1 MADSQIYA
9 RQLLVKRHGYPLWI
23 PEPYGH
29 SPIYRTKGVRIG
41 DVGYVTQDGGFETL
55 FNIRASPN
63 DPINRRGVPDGFQEV
78 HLHVHDVVHLPNFHH
93 SNSAVTSTSAKQRSL
108 DAGVSVTQAQT
119 IVGAG
124 AALEYVWSSTEGAIL
139 HLPKGA
145 SRITATKSVFREQA
159 MRHAKN
165 WYKFAFECSD
175 VANGS
180 LYLITGCDKT
190 SSWMVGAFSDC
201 SSGSQAILQLS
212 VAGLL
217 EGQLSYNYSWA
228 TSSPAIQRVGPSV
241 DQTTAWDEDPDA
253 LERDNDI
260 FATDAPQGNNQCAFI
275 RGYKI
280 TLRRDVLRRIL
291 GGPTTTTQISS
302 IEDATEGDIQRNSF
316 SSAAQSPA
324 WYSKGNTR
332 AVGDGR
338 DSGGEWDEEL
348 GDDSPSDE
356 GDIRLEELPAPC
368 EDCHPSALINNFMS
382 EKYPNAEV
390 AITHDDDW
398 IGLIDE
404 DDRSWPTDDELLLR
418 LRHRYSFKHSQD
430 AVSPD
435 PIQPYNG
442 SKRSISTTT
451 PLADNGERA
460 KKRART
466 TPQGRD
472 AAASQKHRRPPCH
485 SCQKKKM
492 RCEFDWDTGPCK
504 TCLRNELDC
513 VPWIRKSNAQDDSFP
528 QTEHRARRRSVS
540 QEL

>member
-9 RQLLVKRHGYPLWI
+9 RQLLMKRHGYPLWI

-55 FNIRASPN
+55 FNIRASPS
-63 DPINRRGVPDGFQEV
+63 DPINRRGVPNGFQEV
-78 HLHVHDVVHLPNFHH
+78 HLHAHDVVHLPNFHH
-93 SNSAVTSTSAKQRSL
+93 LNSAVTSTSAKQRSL
-108 DAGVSVTQAQT
+108 DAGFSVTQAQT

-124 AALEYVWSSTEGAIL
+124 AALEYVWTSTEGAIL

-145 SRITATKSVFREQA
+145 SRITATKSVFREQV

-175 VANGS
+175 VSNGS

-201 SSGSQAILQLS
+201 SSGSQAVLQLS

-253 LERDNDI
+253 LERDNNI
-260 FATDAPQGNNQCAFI
+260 FASDAPQGSNQCAFI

-291 GGPTTTTQISS
+291 GGSTTTIQISS
-302 IEDATEGDIQRNSF
+302 IEDATEEDIQRNSF
-316 SSAAQSPA
+316 SNAGQPPA
-324 WYSKGNTR
+324 WYSKANTK
-332 AVGDGR
+332 AGDDR
-338 DSGGEWDEEL
+338 DSGGEWDEEV
-348 GDDSPSDE
+348 GDDLPSDE
-356 GDIRLEELPAPC
+356 GDVCLEEVPGPY
-368 EDCHPSALINNFMS
+368 E
-382 EKYPNAEV
+382 YPNAEV

-404 DDRSWPTDDELLLR
+404 DDRSWPTDEELSLR
-418 LRHRYSFKHSQD
+418 LQHRYSFS
-430 AVSPD
+430 AP
-435 PIQPYNG
+435 
-442 SKRSISTTT
+442 STTFRSC
-451 PLADNGERA
+451 LA
-460 KKRART
+460 
-466 TPQGRD
+466 
-472 AAASQKHRRPPCH
+472 H
-485 SCQKKKM
+485 
-492 RCEFDWDTGPCK
+492 
-504 TCLRNELDC
+504 EL
-513 VPWIRKSNAQDDSFP
+513 
-528 QTEHRARRRSVS
+528 
-540 QEL
+540 